1 YNVSNN
7 IYEKFILISTIISI
21 ILFIISAI
29 LSMRIYEKKESM

>member
-1 YNVSNN
+1 
-7 IYEKFILISTIISI
+7 SI

>member
-1 YNVSNN
+1 
-7 IYEKFILISTIISI
+7 TIISI